1 MHSRMPISAVPR
13 LVGAIL
19 AGVIVATIVGLVMNP
34 AAAAL
39 AGIAGGGA
47 AFVVVSW
54 VVLWPMD
61 AERTRHT
68 VRREDFRPVVEE
80 LAVNSAAL
88 FALAGVVSLIIGG
101 SAQGKGS
108 ALVALIGVFLSWAA
122 LHLMYATRYAFLYYA
137 GPDGTGA
144 GGGIDFNSSVP
155 PAYRDFFY
163 FSYNLGMT
171 YQVSDT
177 AVSSSIVRGVA
188 LRHCLLSY
196 VFGVVIL
203 ATTINL
209 VVGIVAT

>member
-1 MHSRMPISAVPR
+1 V
-13 LVGAIL
+13 
-19 AGVIVATIVGLVMNP
+19 
-34 AAAAL
+34 
-39 AGIAGGGA
+39 
-47 AFVVVSW
+47 FVVAGW

-61 AERTRHT
+61 AERTRRT
-68 VRREDFRPVVEE
+68 VRREDFRPVLEE

-101 SAQGKGS
+101 SAQGKGA
-108 ALVALIGVFLSWAA
+108 ALVALIGVFVSWAA

-137 GPDGTGA
+137 APDGTGS
-144 GGGIDFNSSVP
+144 GRGIDFNSDVP

-177 AVSSSIVRGVA
+177 AVSSSTIRGVT

>member
-1 MHSRMPISAVPR
+1 MPISAVPR

-19 AGVIVATIVGLVMNP
+19 AGVVVATIVGLVVNP
-34 AAAAL
+34 AEAAL
-39 AGIAGGGA
+39 AGIAAAGA
-47 AFVVVSW
+47 VFVVVGW
-54 VVLWPMD
+54 VILWPMD
-61 AERTRHT
+61 ADRTRRT

-80 LAVNSAAL
+80 LAVNAAAL

-101 SAQGKGS
+101 RAQGRGS

-137 GPDGTGA
+137 QPDGT
-144 GGGIDFNSSVP
+144 GGIDFNSEAP

-177 AVSSSIVRGVA
+177 SVSSSLIRGVA

-203 ATTINL
+203 ATTVNL